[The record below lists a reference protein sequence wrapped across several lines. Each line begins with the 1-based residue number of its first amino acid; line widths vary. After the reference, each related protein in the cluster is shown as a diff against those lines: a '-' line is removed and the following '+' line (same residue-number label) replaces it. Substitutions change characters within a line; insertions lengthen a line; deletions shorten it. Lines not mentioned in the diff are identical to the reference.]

1 MLQAA
6 PQFTPFQLLD
16 AARRA
21 EADGHIEAAFQFYRQ
36 TVDQYAY
43 SLEAAEAREGLAR
56 LTSGWQPNIWHL
68 NGTDKPP
75 EPPARLQGSRKARRG
90 KIPVARNHYRAGNA
104 LAKLFGMLGWLIVAA
119 GLAAAPMHVVLG
131 RPDLTVGLIGV
142 LGAALAVAVLGL
154 FMVALGQATRALFD
168 QANATRELVAIERA
182 KSGWE

>member
-36 TVDQYAY
+36 TVDQYGY

-68 NGTDKPP
+68 NGTNPT
-75 EPPARLQGSRKARRG
+75 EPPARLQGSRKVRRG

-104 LAKLFGMLGWLIVAA
+104 LAKLVGVLGWLIVAA
-119 GLAAAPMHVVLG
+119 SLFAAPLHVLLG
-131 RPDLTVGLIGV
+131 RPDITVGLIGV
-142 LGAALAVAVLGL
+142 LGATLAVAVLGL
-154 FMVALGQATRALFD
+154 FMVTLGQATRALFD

>member
-21 EADGHIEAAFQFYRQ
+21 EADGHIEAAFQFYRR

-68 NGTDKPP
+68 NGTDKPHATP
-75 EPPARLQGSRKARRG
+75 RAIAGVAQGASRQNSGSAQSLPQ
-90 KIPVARNHYRAGNA
+90 PVMPWPSWSACWDG
-104 LAKLFGMLGWLIVAA
+104 
-119 GLAAAPMHVVLG
+119 
-131 RPDLTVGLIGV
+131 
-142 LGAALAVAVLGL
+142 
-154 FMVALGQATRALFD
+154 
-168 QANATRELVAIERA
+168 
-182 KSGWE
+182 